1 MTAGTLERGV
11 RLGGGPSRYD
21 VVVLDVRKPPRRYA
35 DEFIRLFRVARWLGS
50 RVWPGRAA
58 YARSLRRGLRGE
70 TVDVPVPGLHPDAD
84 GLRLVQLSD
93 LHAGCFLDEASLDPV
108 IALASSFEPDVLC
121 VTGDFVTRG
130 AFEVEL
136 LGRAFA
142 RIPAPLGKFA
152 VFGNH
157 DYRRR
162 QEGAI
167 TASLRRQGVVVLR
180 DASALVMRG
189 AARVRIAGLEDIEES
204 RKADL
209 DAATAAFDGSEHAR
223 ILLCHHPDIGDLLP
237 AGRFDLVL
245 SGHSHGGQIVLPLV
259 GSLGRAWMPSRIG
272 GRYPLPGGG
281 LHYVNRGIGVMVL
294 PFRVGA
300 PPEVTCLVLRRAPTA
315 SAPAPNSL
323 G

>member
-1 MTAGTLERGV
+1 M
-11 RLGGGPSRYD
+11 
-21 VVVLDVRKPPRRYA
+21 LDVRKPPRRYA
-35 DEFIRLFRVARWLGS
+35 DEFIKLFRVVRWLCS

-58 YARSLRRGLRGE
+58 YARSLRRGLRGV

-93 LHAGCFLDEASLDPV
+93 LHAGCFLDESSLDPML
-108 IALASSFEPDVLC
+108 ALASSFEPDVLC
-121 VTGDFVTRG
+121 LTGDFVTRG

-136 LGRAFA
+136 LGRVFA

-162 QEGAI
+162 HEGVIVA
-167 TASLRRQGVVVLR
+167 ALRRQGVRVLR
-180 DASALVMRG
+180 NASALVTRG
-189 AARVRIAGLEDIEES
+189 GARVRIAGLEDIEEA
-204 RKADL
+204 KIADL
-209 DAATAAFDGSEHAR
+209 DAATAEFDGSEHAR

-259 GSLGRAWMPSRIG
+259 GSLGRPWMPSRIA

-281 LHYVNRGIGVMVL
+281 VHYVNRGIGVMVL
-294 PFRVGA
+294 PFRLGA
-300 PPEVTCLVLRRAPTA
+300 PAEVTCFVLRRAEPGRP

-323 G
+323 R